1 MGLGRCSAT
10 GCSGAGRCRGMA
22 SISWR
27 GFRART
33 SSGLGS
39 GAARGL
45 ASNDAW
51 ALGRMSRGG
60 CPGYVW
66 SRASGARAARWAQG
80 ARSVSGWLQAR
91 MAGRWR
97 IGVAAAGS
105 RGRHGLLDCASER
118 GARGR
123 REEAGGR
130 ERRRGRRRLQLEEG
144 ARARLGSR
152 GSRLNGPWAVRV
164 S

>member
-1 MGLGRCSAT
+1 LRGALQGQGVDLLARLPGADVERARFGRCA
-10 GCSGAGRCRGMA
+10 
-22 SISWR
+22 
-27 GFRART
+27 RAD
-33 SSGLGS
+33 S
-39 GAARGL
+39 
-45 ASNDAW
+45 DAW
-51 ALGRMSRGG
+51 ALGQMSRGG
-60 CPGYVW
+60 CPGCVW

-80 ARSVSGWLQAR
+80 ARSVSGWLQAH

-97 IGVAAAGS
+97 VGVAVAGS
-105 RGRHGLLDCASER
+105 RGRHGLLGCASER

-130 ERRRGRRRLQLEEG
+130 ERERSRGRWRLQLEEG

-152 GSRLNGPWAVRV
+152 GDRLNGPWAVRI